1 MLLYKNTL
9 ILQKIYY
16 NLLTSLSWGGKD
28 LRLNR
33 QKKSEISIIIYINLI
48 YYFIMR
54 KIYSLFLTAL
64 LSMVAFAANAVNV
77 TINVDDPS
85 RVTVK
90 VNYTEQEIVQG
101 DNSFDVPEYMPVSI
115 EAKDGYFLTSVVRK
129 STSANENIYYM
140 KSCNIYVN
148 SSHEGETWTVTSVN
162 ADDARD
168 GSCQIWVDDASKV
181 RMTRSSTSASV
192 DNLVNGE
199 WVDVKYI
206 KASEL
211 PLQIGSVDY
220 STPLYQVKLDGE
232 TVEPQ
237 YGSFSVTPGE
247 NSKIEIFANYPDEDV
262 AVKFSYANEES
273 KGFITGVKVDGT
285 DVTNYNDEDF
295 TVKLGKKIE
304 ITGNTTDYKLN
315 SFTVNGR
322 SESFYGSYQFT
333 VSGETAITV
342 DAQKYAMVNATLDID
357 NPDNVVVYKGS
368 SYDNTVITGLK
379 AGENAIELSE
389 TNPKIS
395 IKANSGCYITSVTS
409 VTGEG
414 DDANTE
420 TYSADYN
427 NSYNITV
434 AEGMVIKVVS
444 GAITRDKTA
453 MIYVD
458 DVTKARYGH
467 SFSRSD
473 RSSIDL
479 ANGYNEI
486 EFYDGDIPAMIS
498 FYNPSSVS
506 AYKNDKPI
514 DPDYTG
520 GTSYT
525 LNELADG
532 DVVKVFLAGAPSTYN
547 VTFDVTGSAAN
558 ATVTRDKIKAVED
571 WNAGFQTLQGTE
583 VSIKAAEGYN
593 MEASIG
599 EDVLT
604 PDESGNCTF
613 TVDAD
618 TNVKVVISSTSGIK
632 DISNGNAGGNGDIY
646 NLQGVLLKKGA
657 ASVDAENLPAGIYVI
672 NGKKVVKR

>member
-140 KSCNIYVN
+140 KSCNIYVS

-181 RMTRSSTSASV
+181 RITRSSTSASV

-357 NPDNVVVYKGS
+357 NPDNVVVYKGY
-368 SYDNTVITGLK
+368 SYDNTVITDLK

-389 TNPKIS
+389 KNPNIS

-458 DVTKARYGH
+458 DVTKAEHGH

-498 FYNPSSVS
+498 FYGSPSVS
-506 AYKNDKPI
+506 AYKNDELI
-514 DPDYTG
+514 SPDYTG

>member
-16 NLLTSLSWGGKD
+16 NLLTNLSWGGKD

-33 QKKSEISIIIYINLI
+33 QKKSEIPIIIYINLI

-129 STSANENIYYM
+129 STSANEYIYYM
-140 KSCNIYVN
+140 KSCSIYVN

-181 RMTRSSTSASV
+181 RITRSSTSASV
-192 DNLVNGE
+192 DNLVSGE

-211 PLQIGSVDY
+211 PLLIGSVDY

-285 DVTNYNDEDF
+285 DVANYNDEDF

-322 SESFYGSYQFT
+322 SENFYGSYQFT

-357 NPDNVVVYKGS
+357 NPDNVVVYKGY

-414 DDANTE
+414 DDAKTE

-458 DVTKARYGH
+458 DVTKAPYGH

-486 EFYDGDIPAMIS
+486 EFYDGDIPAKIS
-498 FYNPSSVS
+498 FYGSSSVS
-506 AYKNDKPI
+506 AYKNDKLI
-514 DPDYTG
+514 DPDYNG

>member
-1 MLLYKNTL
+1 
-9 ILQKIYY
+9 
-16 NLLTSLSWGGKD
+16 
-28 LRLNR
+28 
-33 QKKSEISIIIYINLI
+33 
-48 YYFIMR
+48 
-54 KIYSLFLTAL
+54 
-64 LSMVAFAANAVNV
+64 MVAFAANAVNV

-192 DNLVNGE
+192 DNLVSGE

-211 PLQIGSVDY
+211 PLLIGSVDY

-322 SESFYGSYQFT
+322 IENFYGSYQFT

-357 NPDNVVVYKGS
+357 NPDNVVVYKGY

-458 DVTKARYGH
+458 DVTKAPYGH

-486 EFYDGDIPAMIS
+486 GFYDGDIPAMIS
-498 FYNPSSVS
+498 FYDPSSVS
-506 AYKNDKPI
+506 AYKNDEPI
-514 DPDYTG
+514 SPDYTG

-571 WNAGFQTLQGTE
+571 WNEGFQTLQGTE

-657 ASVDAENLPAGIYVI
+657 ASVDTENLPAGIYVI

>member
-1 MLLYKNTL
+1 
-9 ILQKIYY
+9 
-16 NLLTSLSWGGKD
+16 
-28 LRLNR
+28 
-33 QKKSEISIIIYINLI
+33 
-48 YYFIMR
+48 MR

-192 DNLVNGE
+192 DNLVSGE

-211 PLQIGSVDY
+211 PLLIGSVDY

-322 SESFYGSYQFT
+322 IENFYGSYQFT

-357 NPDNVVVYKGS
+357 NPDNVVVYKGY

-458 DVTKARYGH
+458 DVTKAPYGH

-486 EFYDGDIPAMIS
+486 GFYDGDIPAMIS
-498 FYNPSSVS
+498 FYDPSSVS
-506 AYKNDKPI
+506 AYKNDEPI
-514 DPDYTG
+514 SPDYTG

-571 WNAGFQTLQGTE
+571 WNEGFQTLQGTE

-657 ASVDAENLPAGIYVI
+657 ASVDTENLPAGIYVI

>member
-16 NLLTSLSWGGKD
+16 NLLTNLSWGGKD

-101 DNSFDVPEYMPVSI
+101 DNSFDVNEYTSVSI
-115 EAKDGYFLTSVVRK
+115 EAKSGNFITSVVRK
-129 STSANENIYYM
+129 STGASEYVSSSTSCSIY
-140 KSCNIYVN
+140 IN
-148 SSHEGETWTVTSVN
+148 SSHDGETWTVTSVN

-181 RMTRSSTSASV
+181 KVQRSGTYTSV
-192 DNLVNGE
+192 DNLVSGE
-199 WVDVKYI
+199 WVGVKYI

-211 PLQIGSVDY
+211 PLLIGSVDY
-220 STPLYQVKLDGE
+220 STPLYQVKLDGK

-322 SESFYGSYQFT
+322 IENFYGSYQFT

-357 NPDNVVVYKGS
+357 NPDNVVVYKGY

-389 TNPKIS
+389 KNPKIS

-414 DDANTE
+414 DDAKTE

-458 DVTKARYGH
+458 DVTKAPYGH

-506 AYKNDKPI
+506 AYKNDKLI

-520 GTSYT
+520 GSSYT

>member
-357 NPDNVVVYKGS
+357 NPDNVVVYKGY
-368 SYDNTVITGLK
+368 SYDNTVITDLK

-389 TNPKIS
+389 KNPNIS

-414 DDANTE
+414 DDAKTE

-458 DVTKARYGH
+458 DVTKAEHGH

-498 FYNPSSVS
+498 FYGSPSVS
-506 AYKNDKPI
+506 AYKNDELI
-514 DPDYTG
+514 SPDYTG